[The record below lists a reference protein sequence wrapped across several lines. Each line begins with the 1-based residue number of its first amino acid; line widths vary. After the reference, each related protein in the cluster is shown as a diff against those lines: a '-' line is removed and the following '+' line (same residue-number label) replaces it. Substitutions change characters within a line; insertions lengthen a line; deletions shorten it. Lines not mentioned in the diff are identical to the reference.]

1 MVEKTVSKRGRPVG
15 TRMATVELDTLSFK
29 APKEFADRVRRYS
42 KEHRCG
48 VSELVRDGLEWRI
61 SEQSDPRAW
70 RPGAET
76 VGEPIYEG
84 NTGNT
89 VKVEMGVELLHGM
102 LSALVDE
109 VRQLRNAVQAL
120 EQRIEEPGSRHAPMI
135 TGNTGITSADGDI
148 PVASMKAQSVS
159 EQAPA
164 GEDTRV
170 SVDVSGRWR
179 ERAFTFDPAKHQWG
193 ELCHKQHD
201 RDGGQSVREQ
211 DNNECVDCRWERSTA
226 YKERKRQA
234 KRKAQLVSG

>member
-1 MVEKTVSKRGRPVG
+1 MAEKKVSKRGRPVG

-61 SEQSDPRAW
+61 GEDGPLSYRYGTVASDGTAH
-70 RPGAET
+70 
-76 VGEPIYEG
+76 EG

-109 VRQLRNAVQAL
+109 VRQLRNSVQAL
-120 EQRIEEPGSRHAPMI
+120 EQCIGDTRSMQASSV
-135 TGNTGITSADGDI
+135 TGNTGITPMDGDM
-148 PVASMKAQSVS
+148 PVASIKAQSTPR
-159 EQAPA
+159 Q
-164 GEDTRV
+164 TRAAEGMRK

-179 ERAFTFDPAKHQWG
+179 ERAFTFDPAKHKWG

-201 RDGGQSVREQ
+201 RDGGQSVRELA
-211 DNNECVDCRWERSTA
+211 NNECVDCRWERSTA
-226 YKERKRQA
+226 YKERKREV
-234 KRKAQLVSG
+234 KREAQPVSG